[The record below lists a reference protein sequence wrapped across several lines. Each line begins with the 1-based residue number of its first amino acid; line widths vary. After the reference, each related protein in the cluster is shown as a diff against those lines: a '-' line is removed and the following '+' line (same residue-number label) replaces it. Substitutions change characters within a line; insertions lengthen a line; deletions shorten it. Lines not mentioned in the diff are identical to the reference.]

1 MEKSLLALVFATLFT
16 FPAFANEDDTPT
28 VVVTEDGEVVVIDEN
43 GDQDTTNPILVGR
56 DWDED

>member
-1 MEKSLLALVFATLFT
+1 MEKSLLALSVAALFT
-16 FPAFANEDDTPT
+16 FPAFANDDDTPT